1 MNVEQ
6 IFEVKGKRV
15 LITGGSAGI
24 GEMIARAF
32 VDNGA
37 KVYISSR
44 KAEVCNSLAAELS
57 RNGKCYALPADVGTM
72 AGVRQLASDYRAK
85 EPRLDILINNAGAT
99 WGEDLDNY
107 SEAGWDKVVD
117 LNLKAVF
124 FLAQALLAPLRE
136 AAAAPDYA
144 RIINVASVNGL
155 RPPALETYAYSA
167 SKAGC
172 IMLTRHLAKRLAPER
187 ILVNAI
193 APCPF
198 ATRMMAATLSEHG
211 EAIRASNPLGRVGEP
226 EEIAGVALFLASRA
240 STYTVR
246 RQNIRHNSRRRLAEC
261 GPRQGVDVRRRTCGA
276 ASADDRW

>member
-1 MNVEQ
+1 MNVKRL
-6 IFEVKGKRV
+6 FGVSGKTA

-24 GEMIARAF
+24 GEMVARSF
-32 VDNGA
+32 VENGA

-44 KAEVCNSLAAELS
+44 KAEVCHSLADELS
-57 RNGKCYALPADVGTM
+57 RDGICYALPADVGTM
-72 AGVRQLASDYRAK
+72 AGVRQLACDYRTR
-85 EPRLDILINNAGAT
+85 EDRLDILINNAGAT
-99 WGEDLDNY
+99 WGEDLDSY

-124 FLAQALLAPLRE
+124 FLTQALLDPLRE
-136 AAAAPDYA
+136 AASAPNYA

-193 APCPF
+193 APGPF

-211 EAIRASNPLGRVGEP
+211 ETIRASNPLGRVGEP
-226 EEIAGVALFLASRA
+226 EDIAGVAIFLASRA
-240 STYTVR
+240 SAYITGAV
-246 RQNIRHNSRRRLAEC
+246 IPCDGGSAEL
-261 GPRQGVDVRRRTCGA
+261 
-276 ASADDRW
+276 